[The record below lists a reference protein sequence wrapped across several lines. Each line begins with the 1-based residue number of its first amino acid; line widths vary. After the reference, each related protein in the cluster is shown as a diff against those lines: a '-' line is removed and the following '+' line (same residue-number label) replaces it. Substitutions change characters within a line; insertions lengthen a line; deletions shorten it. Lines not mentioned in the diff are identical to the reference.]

1 LPALDAGGGC
11 GSVNANW
18 LMAAACLALVAC
30 DSESGKA
37 PAPQPV
43 PVVSYTVA
51 AGEFVERIEAVGTL
65 HANESVTLS
74 AKVTEK
80 VAKVHFEDGQAVA
93 QGQVL
98 IEFTSAEEGALLA
111 DARATQLEAE
121 QQLQRV
127 RELAEKGYATKA
139 RLDEQMRAVDGA
151 RARAR
156 AVEARISDRLLRA
169 PFAGVLGFRQVS
181 PGTLVT
187 PGTVVATL
195 DDIDPVKLDFSVPET
210 YLGAVAPGQ
219 DVLARVAAFS
229 GRDFNGTVETID
241 ARVDPVSRA
250 VTVRALIP
258 NPDRALRPGML
269 ATVEV
274 IRARDTVLLVPEGA
288 LVPRDRRQFVWV
300 IEPGDTV
307 VQREVTTGRRRPGA
321 VELLTG
327 LKPGERIV
335 AEGVS
340 RVMPGAPVRIV
351 GDHRL
356 SESASGGA

>member
-1 LPALDAGGGC
+1 MQVKGCWSLAG
-11 GSVNANW
+11 
-18 LMAAACLALVAC
+18 ACLILAAC
-30 DSESGKA
+30 DSASQKT

-43 PVVSYTVA
+43 PVVSYVMA
-51 AGEFVERIEAVGTL
+51 PGEFVERIEAIGTL
-65 HANESVTLS
+65 RANESVTLS

-80 VAKVHFEDGQAVA
+80 VARVHFKDGQAVS

-98 IEFTSAEEGALLA
+98 IEFTNDEEGALLA
-111 DARATQLEAE
+111 EARATQREAE

-127 RELAEKGYATKA
+127 QELAAKGYATKA
-139 RLDEQMRAVDGA
+139 RLDEQSRAVDGA

-156 AVEARISDRLLRA
+156 AVEARMSDRVLRA

-187 PGTVVATL
+187 PGTVVTTL

-210 YLGAVAPGQ
+210 YLGTIASGQ
-219 DVLARVAAFS
+219 EVYARTAAFP
-229 GRDFNGTVETID
+229 GRAFRGTIETID

-258 NPDRALRPGML
+258 NADNALRAGML

-274 IRARDTVLLVPEGA
+274 IRDRSTVLLVPEGA

-300 IEPGDTV
+300 IGADGKV
-307 VQREVTTGRRRPGA
+307 AQREVTIGRRRPGA

-327 LKPGERIV
+327 LTAGEKV
-335 AEGVS
+335 VVEGVG
-340 RVMPGAPVRIV
+340 RMVPGTQVHSV

-356 SESASGGA
+356 TGSGGA